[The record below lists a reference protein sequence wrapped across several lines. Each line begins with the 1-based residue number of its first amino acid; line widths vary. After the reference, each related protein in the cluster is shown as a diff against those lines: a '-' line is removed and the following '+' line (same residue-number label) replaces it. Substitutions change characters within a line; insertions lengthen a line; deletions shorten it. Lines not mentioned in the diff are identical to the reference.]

1 MFPYINGSNKR
12 IIVGVIGRNRPYIL
26 RLTTM
31 SNYDAHWVIGYGYNS
46 NSSSSYAIVN
56 DGHGRTGAA
65 INLSYMDLVVHW
77 QIKNMEKR

>member
-1 MFPYINGSNKR
+1 
-12 IIVGVIGRNRPYIL
+12 
-26 RLTTM
+26 M